1 MKKTEKKYYC
11 WMDSAV
17 DILQQKKKRKIG
29 RNCLKCLSFRPK
41 HGSNL
46 TWSRNFMT

>member
-11 WMDSAV
+11 WIDSAV

-29 RNCLKCLSFRPK
+29 RNCLKCLSSRPK
-41 HGSNL
+41 RGSNL